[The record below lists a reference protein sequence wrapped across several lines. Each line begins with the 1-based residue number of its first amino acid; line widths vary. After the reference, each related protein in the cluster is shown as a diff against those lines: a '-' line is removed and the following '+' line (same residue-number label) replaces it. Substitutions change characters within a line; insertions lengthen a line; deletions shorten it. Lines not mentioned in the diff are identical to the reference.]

1 MFLSEFKFIQAIKK
15 KDKISVSCSHQSVSY
30 VFLKKRRKMQYICF
44 GSWKRRRQQ
53 QMNGGLCDSS
63 VCDAEI
69 SFIFYIMVRY
79 LGQLHPPETHCMLI
93 LSWKLKWS
101 YRSQRGRTWRH
112 ADTFFLHA
120 LLLKQRPPV
129 VSSVHCRLQD
139 FLLERAVCIY
149 SACGII

>member
-1 MFLSEFKFIQAIKK
+1 MNSNLYKPLKK
-15 KDKISVSCSHQSVSY
+15 KIKSVFPVHIKA
-30 VFLKKRRKMQYICF
+30 FLMYSLKREERCNTFALVAGKDAVNN
-44 GSWKRRRQQ
+44 K
-53 QMNGGLCDSS
+53 MNGGLCDSS

-93 LSWKLKWS
+93 LSWKLKWR
-101 YRSQRGRTWRH
+101 YTSQRGRTWRH
-112 ADTFFLHA
+112 ADTVFLHA

-129 VSSVHCRLQD
+129 VSSDHCRLQD